1 MLSREQRVHAE
12 TGLCRKLLEAAP
24 LDFVRLEHEPLLGRQ
39 FFDGSLQFI
48 NQYLTRIGRFRPP
61 SCAGRTTLKSQ
72 APTCSIGCSIRVDST
87 SSENTSWR
95 MSSASATS
103 STRRR
108 MNRWSR
114 PDSRSMTSAMRR
126 SCSRTV
132 A

>member
-61 SCAGRTTLKSQ
+61 SCAGRTSSNRSGRPSSV
-72 APTCSIGCSIRVDST
+72 PTGSLVD
-87 SSENTSWR
+87 
-95 MSSASATS
+95 
-103 STRRR
+103 
-108 MNRWSR
+108 
-114 PDSRSMTSAMRR
+114 
-126 SCSRTV
+126 TV
-132 A
+132 